1 MTLHEAVKEFIL
13 SKLAGGRSL
22 RTLERYEAVLTAFET
37 LAGGLDLADIPPR
50 LVRRFLASY
59 RARGCTQET
68 VLSHY
73 NVLRCFFNWVQRE
86 YQLTYNPIGAV
97 DRPLTPSLLPKS
109 LTADQ
114 VKTLLEATEST
125 RHPLRDKAFVMLMLD
140 TGIRV
145 GELCG
150 ILKEHV
156 DLVNLEVRVLGKDR
170 RERLLP
176 MGPETVKALQA
187 YFEHRADGL
196 PFAFVTFRGDEARQ
210 MAVRVVQ
217 SLFKRL
223 SKVTGFHVNPHLLRS
238 TFGSMWIV
246 NGGDEESLR
255 QMMGHTTYA
264 MTRRYVRLRVKD
276 LHDKHNKFSPLAGGR
291 EQGA

>member
-1 MTLHEAVKEFIL
+1 MTLHEAVKEFL
-13 SKLAGGRSL
+13 LAKLAGGRSL
-22 RTLERYEAVLTAFET
+22 RTLERYEAVLMAFET
-37 LAGGLDLADIPPR
+37 LVGGQALADVTPR

-109 LTADQ
+109 MTADQ
-114 VKTLLEATEST
+114 VKTLLQATEST

-156 DLVNLEVRVLGKDR
+156 DLVRLEVRVFGKDK

-176 MGPETVKALQA
+176 VGPKTGEILQA
-187 YFEHRADGL
+187 YFQSRADDL
-196 PFAFVTFRGDEARQ
+196 PFAFVTFQGDDTRQ

-238 TFGSMWIV
+238 TFGSMWII

-276 LHDKHNKFSPLAGGR
+276 LHNKHAQYSPLAGK
-291 EQGA
+291 EQEA